1 MRTTKCKVFSFDAD
15 EGIGLGILLNLNAN
29 QDEKKGGDAKQGQ
42 TGKDRK
48 KTTSKLHCRLYDV
61 SLRVGKHWR
70 ARYRRFQWLSS
81 CVSSSFIL
89 FVLKYKFLYL
99 KLFYK
104 LF

>member
-29 QDEKKGGDAKQGQ
+29 QDGKKGGDAKQGQ

-70 ARYRRFQWLSS
+70 ARYRFQWLS
-81 CVSSSFIL
+81 VAFPSSFIL
-89 FVLKYKFLYL
+89 FILKYKFLYL